1 MESSTIALIG
11 LVLGLVGSI
20 VGSFA
25 YLMGELRKVASTSRR
40 DIENA
45 RDYLNGRIEGLARNE
60 QLERQTMRNDFVNST
75 QRVES
80 DLRRVSEAMV
90 RRADVDALENRVV
103 RATERLEQK
112 FDTIMSRRDRT
123 NPRDHGISD

>member
-45 RDYLNGRIEGLARNE
+45 RDYLNGRVEGLARNE

-90 RRADVDALENRVV
+90 RRADVDALEGRVV

-112 FDTIMSRRDRT
+112 FDTLMSRRDRSPPT
-123 NPRDHGISD
+123 VGS

>member
-90 RRADVDALENRVV
+90 RRADVDALESRVV

-112 FDTIMSRRDRT
+112 FDTIMSRRDRIAPHDRST
-123 NPRDHGISD
+123 GN